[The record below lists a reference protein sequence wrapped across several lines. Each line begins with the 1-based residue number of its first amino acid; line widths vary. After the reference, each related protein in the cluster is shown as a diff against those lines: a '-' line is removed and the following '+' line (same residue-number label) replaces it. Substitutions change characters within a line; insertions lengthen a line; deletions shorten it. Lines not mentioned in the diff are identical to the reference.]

1 MNVLTSATTSTHNKA
16 FLVISEH
23 AFKLLRN
30 VMDMSIHIKFYKEH
44 PGVAQ
49 IYLFKLL
56 EKFRYMFLS
65 YALIMAA

>member
-1 MNVLTSATTSTHNKA
+1 MNVLTSATRSTQNKA

-30 VMDMSIHIKFYKEH
+30 VSLIWNVTALQISIFKNEVLDMSIHIKFYKEH

-49 IYLFKLL
+49 IYLFK
-56 EKFRYMFLS
+56 
-65 YALIMAA
+65 